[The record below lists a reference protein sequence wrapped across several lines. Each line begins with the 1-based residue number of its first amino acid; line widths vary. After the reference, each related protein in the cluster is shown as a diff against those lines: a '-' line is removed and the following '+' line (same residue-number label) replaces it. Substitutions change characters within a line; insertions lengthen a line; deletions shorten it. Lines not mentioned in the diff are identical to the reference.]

1 VSVTSN
7 GAGHGDFEIGTT
19 SRTSRPRIAVYAIAR
34 NEERHVERW
43 AASAQDADIIVLV
56 DTGSTDRTVQRA
68 RDLGVTVHQIRIEPF
83 RYDLARNS
91 ALDLVPA
98 EIDLCIS
105 LDLDEVLAPGWRPH
119 LERAWRQGATRVR
132 FWYEWPWSDVY
143 PPLRFTSVERIHTR
157 HGWQWRYPVHEELVS
172 DHREVEVQ
180 VRSALEIHHLRDSI
194 GSRPH
199 YLDLLR
205 LRAEEHPEDGRTAH
219 LLASEARMG
228 GLWDEAILHER
239 RALTLV
245 LAPNERLHAM
255 LMCAYLEP
263 DRRETW
269 LLTACS
275 EFPARREPWCDLAQL
290 HLDRGDWRA
299 CRAVADTALRILEP
313 SDDYLANVFAWG
325 PWPERLAALASIEL
339 GDVERAVHHARRA
352 LRAAPADHESI
363 DLLQRAIAIA
373 TLGRQA
379 TQTASDDRLPEPL
392 PGPLSAPVQDPGW
405 RSPFYSAKVM
415 LRRAGNVRQG

>member
-1 VSVTSN
+1 MSVTS
-7 GAGHGDFEIGTT
+7 HGDFETGTIL
-19 SRTSRPRIAVYAIAR
+19 RTSRPRIAVYAIAR

-56 DTGSTDRTVQRA
+56 DTGSTDQTVRRA
-68 RDLGVTVHQIRIEPF
+68 RDLGVTVHEIRIEPF

-105 LDLDEVLAPGWRPH
+105 LDLDEVLAPGWRDH
-119 LERAWRQGATRVR
+119 LERAWRKGATRVR

-157 HGWQWRYPVHEELVS
+157 HGWHWRYPVHEELVS
-172 DHREVEVQ
+172 DHREVE

-228 GLWDEAILHER
+228 GVWDEAIFHER
-239 RALTLV
+239 RALKLV
-245 LAPNERLHAM
+245 LEPNERLRAM
-255 LMCAYLEP
+255 LMCAYLES

-275 EFPARREPWCDLAQL
+275 EFPTRREPWCDLAQL

-299 CRAVADTALRILEP
+299 CRAVADTALRISEP
-313 SDDYLANVFAWG
+313 SDDYLTNVFAWG

-339 GDVERAVHHARRA
+339 GDDERAVHHARRA

-373 TLGRQA
+373 TLGCR
-379 TQTASDDRLPEPL
+379 RLPEPL
-392 PGPLSAPVQDPGW
+392 PPPVPVQEPAS
-405 RSPFYSAKVM
+405 RSPYASAKAM
-415 LRRAGNVRQG
+415 LGRSGKARKG